1 MNIALLIASLCTVFG
16 TNPQA
21 KVNLPLSGDYVEA
34 RTASVFAGACH
45 YNGELVTTGNDA
57 VMAWQFN
64 TGQWRNV
71 DLAGVRVM
79 AAITST
85 ENLGQFD
92 GSRKSEIIV
101 DSAATAQ
108 QADAAV
114 QAILSHDSQ
123 SLGKIAS
130 VRRGS
135 ITFQKDGR
143 DYHVKSAG
151 FASLDV
157 SGMPNDE
164 CCKQPNLVWYSPL
177 VQLVNRKVGYTSNAA
192 YVAGKISDPWQ
203 RSGENSA
210 FYGAVV
216 Y

>member
-1 MNIALLIASLCTVFG
+1 MNIALLIASFCTVLG
-16 TNPQA
+16 TNRRTIMN
-21 KVNLPLSGDYVEA
+21 VPLTGDYVEA

-64 TGQWRNV
+64 TGQWQNV
-71 DLAGVRVM
+71 DLSGVRVM
-79 AAITST
+79 AAITSN
-85 ENLGQFD
+85 ENLGQPD
-92 GSRKSEIIV
+92 SQRKSEIII
-101 DSAATAQ
+101 DSAATPQ

-114 QAILSHDSQ
+114 QAILWQDSQ

-135 ITFQKDGR
+135 ITFQKYNR
-143 DYHVKSAG
+143 EYHVNSPG

-177 VQLVNRKVGYTSNAA
+177 VHLVNRKVGYTSNAA

-203 RSGENSA
+203 RSDENSA
-210 FYGAVV
+210 FYGAFV

>member
-1 MNIALLIASLCTVFG
+1 MNITLLITSICSLFG
-16 TNPQA
+16 
-21 KVNLPLSGDYVEA
+21 VNAPSQINIPLSGDYVEA

-57 VMAWQFN
+57 VMAWRFN
-64 TGQWRNV
+64 SGQWGKV

-79 AAITST
+79 AAVTSS
-85 ENLGQFD
+85 ENLGQAD
-92 GSRKSEIIV
+92 GLRKTEIIV
-101 DSAATAQ
+101 DPAASSQ

-114 QAILSHDSQ
+114 QAIVSHDGQ
-123 SLGKIAS
+123 SLGKIVA

-135 ITFQKDGR
+135 ISFQRDGR
-143 DYHVKSAG
+143 EYHVKSDG

-177 VQLVNRKVGYTSNAA
+177 VHLVNRKVGYTSDAA
-192 YVAGKISDPWQ
+192 YVAGKIGDVWERSD
-203 RSGENSA
+203 ENSA
-210 FYGAVV
+210 FYGVFV